1 MYDDATALPQ
11 DAGAL
16 VDHLL
21 RHHHEVHRAD
31 LAALLAPARWGSGP
45 GSAGDAHAPR
55 ARLPPGCRPD
65 PEPRVPGQ
73 DLSAPS

>member
-31 LAALLAPARWGSGP
+31 LAALLAPARWSGP
-45 GSAGDAHAPR
+45 GSAGDA
-55 ARLPPGCRPD
+55 AR
-65 PEPRVPGQ
+65 
-73 DLSAPS
+73 APSTLAARMQARP